1 MTLLLDTT
9 VLIDTLRARQGRR
22 ALLAERIAAG
32 DVLATAAINIAEV
45 YAGMRA
51 EERTVTEGL
60 LSSLKCYPLDET
72 VARRAGALKSAY
84 ARKGCTLALADTI
97 VAATALEHGLSLMTD
112 NRRDFPQP
120 ELKFY
125 DLP

>member
-1 MTLLLDTT
+1 MTHLLDTT

-22 ALLAERIAAG
+22 ALLVERIAAG

-45 YAGMRA
+45 YAGMRP
-51 EERTVTEGL
+51 EEKVATEAL
-60 LSSLKCYPLDET
+60 LSSLKVYPLDESI
-72 VARRAGALKSAY
+72 ARRAGALKSMY
-84 ARKGCTLALADTI
+84 ARKGCTLALADAI
-97 VAATALEHGLSLMTD
+97 VAATALEHGLTLMTD